1 MKVSDKLRELT
12 SKRRNKLIDYNK
24 TDSNSWKKKLK
35 KLELDQIDVKI
46 KIERLKLQFE

>member
-1 MKVSDKLRELT
+1 MKVSDKVQELI
-12 SKRRNKLIDYNK
+12 SKRRDKLIDYVN
-24 TDSNSWKKKLK
+24 TDSKSWKKKLK

>member
-1 MKVSDKLRELT
+1 MSDKLNELT
-12 SKRRNKLIDYNK
+12 SKRRDKLIDYNK

-46 KIERLKLQFE
+46 KIEKLKLQYE